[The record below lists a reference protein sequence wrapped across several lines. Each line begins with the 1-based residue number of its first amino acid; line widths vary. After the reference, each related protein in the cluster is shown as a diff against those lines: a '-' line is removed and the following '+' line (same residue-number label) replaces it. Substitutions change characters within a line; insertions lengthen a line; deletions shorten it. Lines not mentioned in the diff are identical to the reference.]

1 LFHFIEKNT
10 MNKFLFTLVTF
21 AVTTFVSAGVANIK
35 DGWYFIKN
43 SSSGKYLQVSNEN
56 SRAASNIEIGSSR
69 KSDGQKWKLTNVGDG
84 YVTLTSALGNFNV
97 DVANG
102 EDKNGA
108 NIQIYDAYGGNA
120 QQFIIMTTSFSNVYT
135 IGTKVSNGEKALDVE
150 NGSKSDGANV
160 IQWKNESK
168 DNQSWIFEN
177 ASGDSATSECW
188 AKALGYECCSS
199 CQPSA
204 FKDESGEWGIENNQW
219 CGIISNGN
227 CCALGYECCKTTT
240 TVIYTDESGKW
251 GIENNEWCE
260 IKDKPQQQQPQQG
273 QGQQQQQPKQDEN
286 NNEQTYSFG
295 DGLKNKPVPSK
306 GCGKNSSLPKTGSF
320 DFQWSGG
327 KRTVRIDVPDNY
339 NNNNPYRLIFGMH
352 CMGGW
357 AGGVQQEGYYGLK
370 PLDTGKTSIFVAP
383 EGNGNQAPWGQGDYQ
398 LFDQL
403 LDKLKNEFCIDESRV
418 FSTGFSYGS
427 MFSNGLSWNHQK
439 VLRGVA
445 VYETAERNIWLPK
458 HTGEPIAWMGV
469 LGLDDG
475 LCTPEMGRHARDIIL
490 EHNSEGG
497 KAVNEKAEEAPRNSP
512 HKCYDYKTVD
522 PRFPVRWCTQ
532 SGGHIWD
539 HKDPGSNKS
548 WVPETTWNFITQ
560 F

>member
-1 LFHFIEKNT
+1 

-177 ASGDSATSECW
+177 ASGDSATSEWW
-188 AKALGYECCSS
+188 AKAIGYECCLS

-295 DGLKNKPVPSK
+295 YGLKNKPVPSK